1 MVQRSSELYD
11 RYSNKAIQSCRGG
24 IYWISYFWQIMEIS
38 DQNRDTFCQIA
49 SDLATSLISTFK
61 IKENFGLTASVL
73 TTFRSVNKRPNY
85 I

>member
-1 MVQRSSELYD
+1 
-11 RYSNKAIQSCRGG
+11 
-24 IYWISYFWQIMEIS
+24 MEIS
-38 DQNRDTFCQIA
+38 DQNRDPFCQIA

-73 TTFRSVNKRPNY
+73 TTFRSVNKGPNY